1 MKDKRILVIGGSGS
15 IGSTLIKKLKENNI
29 ECISTHTGPKNNKYH
44 YFDFYSDKSYN
55 DLRKLLP
62 MIDGIIFT
70 SGYEPKLNLED
81 LTKDHAL
88 KMFNIHILG
97 PMFLLK
103 KLKEK
108 LNENSSIIFI
118 SSVAAFKG
126 SYDPT
131 YSAAKGAINSL
142 TKTLAKDLAPKVRVN
157 AIAPGLIY
165 KSKVYNMMT
174 PDFRKKHLKSSIL
187 NKYLTADECADAII
201 FLLSNNHIT
210 GEILQL
216 NGGQYFG

>member
-1 MKDKRILVIGGSGS
+1 M
-15 IGSTLIKKLKENNI
+15 
-29 ECISTHTGPKNNKYH
+29 
-44 YFDFYSDKSYN
+44 
-55 DLRKLLP
+55 
-62 MIDGIIFT
+62 
-70 SGYEPKLNLED
+70 
-81 LTKDHAL
+81 
-88 KMFNIHILG
+88 
-97 PMFLLK
+97 
-103 KLKEK
+103 
-108 LNENSSIIFI
+108 
-118 SSVAAFKG
+118 
-126 SYDPT
+126 
-131 YSAAKGAINSL
+131 